1 MEQDRNRAAKL
12 KVRILIRE
20 NEKRELQATIDS
32 SQSPERKKQA
42 LDRVATIL
50 EEIKLLKDELAKLES
65 E

>member
-50 EEIKLLKDELAKLES
+50 EEIKLLKDELAKLEY